1 MNLFKD
7 AIIAKNQLQG
17 VVSPTPLT
25 ENTNLSNEFNAT
37 ILLKREDLH
46 IVRSYKIRGAY
57 NKISSL
63 TDAEK
68 QQGIVCA
75 SAGNHAQG
83 VAFSCNLLQIKG
95 KIYMPKTT
103 PKQKIKQVQ
112 LFGKSFV
119 AIELIGDTFD
129 DAYAQ
134 AVADAKEN
142 NKIFIHPFDDL
153 KVIAG
158 QATVGLEILESY
170 LPPIDYVFVPIGG
183 GGLAAGLATVF
194 KELSPNTKIIGVE
207 PEGAPTMKTAIATG
221 NNAPLESIDKF
232 VDGAAVKQVG
242 NLTFEICRHLL
253 DDIILVPEGK
263 VCTTILRLYN
273 EEAMVV
279 EPAGALTI
287 AALDFYKDKIKG
299 KNVVCIVSG
308 SNNDIER
315 TAEIKE
321 RSLLYEGLMHYFI
334 IQFPQRPGS
343 LKEFVNEILGPDD
356 DITYFQFTKKNNRE
370 SAPVVVGLELK
381 NKNDINPIKAKM
393 TERGFQYNYINEK
406 QDLFNQLI
414 G

>member
-1 MNLFKD
+1 MNLFD
-7 AIIAKNQLQG
+7 EAVIAQQQLQS
-17 VVSPTPLT
+17 VISPTPLL
-25 ENTNLSNEFNAT
+25 ENSILSEEFAAT

-46 IVRSYKIRGAY
+46 KVRSYKIRGAF
-57 NKISSL
+57 NKINSL
-63 TDAEK
+63 TPSEK
-68 QQGIVCA
+68 EQGIVCA

-83 VAFSCNLLQIKG
+83 VAFSCNMLQIKG

-112 LFGKSFV
+112 LFGKSYIE
-119 AIELIGDTFD
+119 IELIGDTFD
-129 DAYAQ
+129 DAYAK
-134 AVADAKEN
+134 AVTDAKEA
-142 NKIFIHPFDDL
+142 NKIFIHPFNDY

-158 QATVGLEILESY
+158 QATVGLEILETHKE
-170 LPPIDYVFVPIGG
+170 PIDFVFVPIGG
-183 GGLAAGLATVF
+183 GGLSAGLSTVF
-194 KELSPNTKIIGVE
+194 EKLSPNTKIIGVE
-207 PEGAPTMKTAIATG
+207 PEGAPTMKTAIAAG
-221 NNAPLESIDKF
+221 NNAPLASIDKF

-242 NLTFEICRHLL
+242 DLTFEICKNYL

-299 KNVVCIVSG
+299 KTVVCIVSG

-343 LKEFVNEILGPDD
+343 LKEFVSEILGPED

-381 NKNDINPIKAKM
+381 NKNDIHAIKSKM